1 MYAYIYVCVCVCHR
15 PRGWVDLRRTTLIRL
30 PGLLPM
36 PHGRSDPADGY
47 RGAEGCRDSLGAAG
61 APPGTVIARYVY
73 YT

>member
-1 MYAYIYVCVCVCHR
+1 M
-15 PRGWVDLRRTTLIRL
+15 DLRRTTLIRL